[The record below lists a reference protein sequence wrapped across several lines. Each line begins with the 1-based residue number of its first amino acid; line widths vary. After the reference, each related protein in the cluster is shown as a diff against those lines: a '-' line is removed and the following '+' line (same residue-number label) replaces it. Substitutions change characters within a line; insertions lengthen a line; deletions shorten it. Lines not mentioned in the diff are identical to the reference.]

1 MKRIIFF
8 DGYCNLCNST
18 VSFLFKIDKNHLFS
32 FSSLQSKTAQQ
43 ELPPQ
48 DLGLNTIVLLVGA
61 EKSYRST
68 AILRILYELGGGYTI
83 LAMILSAIPV
93 TVRDWFYNIVAK
105 NRYKIFGKKDTCRVP
120 TPEERSYFLD

>member
-32 FSSLQSKTAQQ
+32 FSSLQSKTAQL

>member
-18 VSFLFKIDKNHLFS
+18 V
-32 FSSLQSKTAQQ
+32 SSLQSKTAQQ

-105 NRYKIFGKKDTCRVP
+105 NRYKIFGKKDACRVP